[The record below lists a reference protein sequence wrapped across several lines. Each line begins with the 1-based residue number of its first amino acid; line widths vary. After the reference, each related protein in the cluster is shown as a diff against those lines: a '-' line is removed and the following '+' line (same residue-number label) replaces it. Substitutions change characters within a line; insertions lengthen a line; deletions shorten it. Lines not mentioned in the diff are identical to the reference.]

1 MRDSALNDP
10 VGEDEG
16 GSLMELRTWIYWRA
30 EWDAKADQVEELEAE
45 LREIKEDRDAWEQEA
60 RSQRIVVERQTFD
73 VMARVREWFHD
84 RILAKRDVPKILVRD
99 LDDIVLGR
107 V

>member
-30 EWDAKADQVEELEAE
+30 EHADLADHIEELEAE
-45 LREIKEDRDAWEQEA
+45 LIGVKEDRDAWEKEA
-60 RSQRIVVERQTFD
+60 RSQRMVVERQTFD
-73 VMARVREWFHD
+73 VMSRVREWFHD